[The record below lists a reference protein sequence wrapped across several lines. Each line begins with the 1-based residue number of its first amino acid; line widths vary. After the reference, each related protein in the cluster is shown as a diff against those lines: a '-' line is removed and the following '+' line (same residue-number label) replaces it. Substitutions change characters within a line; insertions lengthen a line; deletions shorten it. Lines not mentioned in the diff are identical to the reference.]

1 MYIITL
7 RCIPDMVNTILN
19 IYRALRVEIRNR
31 MLRRHSFQ
39 KEHWREHLEN
49 YNQEETGLPYGYE
62 WGNLDDPQDRFGNYQ
77 TVKQLLMDEINP
89 DYTVLEIGA
98 LGGKWTQFI
107 LHAKKVIAVDIN
119 DYFKDYLIKRFPEQ
133 ENLEFYVSRGNELKG
148 IVDNSVD
155 FVFSMDTF
163 TRVKEKYIWDYF
175 KEISRVLG
183 NNGTAVLHLPNNDLP
198 VSLSRGFTPLNTKKI
213 QKYAGKYFRNFIID
227 SETLAHGSLLIAK
240 K

>member
-1 MYIITL
+1 MYIIIL
-7 RCIPDMVNTILN
+7 RCIPDMINTILN
-19 IYRALRVEIRNR
+19 IYRALRVEISNR

-62 WGNLDDPQDRFGNYQ
+62 WGNIDDPQDRFGNYQ

-89 DYTVLEIGA
+89 DYTVLKIGA

-133 ENLEFYVSRGNELKG
+133 ENLEFYVSRGNEPKG

-155 FVFSMDTF
+155 FVFSIDTF

-183 NNGTAVLHLPNNDLP
+183 NDGTAVLHLPNNDLP
-198 VSLSRGFTPLNTKKI
+198 VSLSRGFTTLNTKK
-213 QKYAGKYFRNFIID
+213 FRNMLENI
-227 SETLAHGSLLIAK
+227 LVNLLLTQK
-240 K
+240 H